1 MVRVYR
7 YFYSVYISYCCVNIF
22 SYISRSNHP
31 MQLWCKEIILQLRS
45 FIVVIPFVCKLI
57 RCSILWRLKRTTNCW
72 SWWWSHSR
80 QPSLLWLCNY
90 YKCYFDFHSY
100 SYVFAKLHHQ
110 KNESRFADLMWR
122 CKYHSIHSGSNSFAS
137 IVGNQ
142 FEMWNVAIVSNI
154 LEVRI
159 DNRGR

>member
-1 MVRVYR
+1 MVTVYR

-45 FIVVIPFVCKLI
+45 FIVVISFVCKLI

-90 YKCYFDFHSY
+90 YKCYFGFHSY

-122 CKYHSIHSGSNSFAS
+122 CKYHSIHSDSNSFAS
-137 IVGNQ
+137 TVGNVKRCNSLKHSGSAYRQ
-142 FEMWNVAIVSNI
+142 Q
-154 LEVRI
+154 R
-159 DNRGR
+159 